1 MIQILTHVFRA
12 ITLVVLML
20 GIGLTGADAVARELA
35 IVMEPADSWDV
46 DRFRTDLGGMGF
58 TLGPAVIKSDLLS
71 VFTAEGPLLADTTQ
85 IYGGIDFAAAHPNC
99 LQAGELIA
107 NDAAQVTLYGGEV
120 LVQFAVRLTDEDA
133 RCPSP
138 A

>member
-58 TLGPAVIKSDLLS
+58 TLGPAVILRCARDRQRVTRVGRNSR
-71 VFTAEGPLLADTTQ
+71 VEHHEGP
-85 IYGGIDFAAAHPNC
+85 AAIRFERNTVAT
-99 LQAGELIA
+99 AG
-107 NDAAQVTLYGGEV
+107 
-120 LVQFAVRLTDEDA
+120 R
-133 RCPSP
+133 
-138 A
+138 